1 MKQEPSLGNLITF
14 FSGNSSKRVD
24 HDALVEEAL
33 DAFTK
38 AEQKMSAAID
48 TINVHIDNDHLKI
61 KDINQR
67 IESSNKSKDRLT
79 RVLDRVRALTA

>member
-1 MKQEPSLGNLITF
+1 MKQEPSLGNLVTF
-14 FSGNSSKRVD
+14 FTGNNKRVD
-24 HDALVEEAL
+24 HDTLVEDAL

-48 TINVHIDNDHLKI
+48 TINVHIDDDNLKI
-61 KDINQR
+61 KEINQR